1 MHNSTFP
8 ITIIEPK
15 KSWVPFDFKE
25 IWAYRELLY
34 FLTKRD
40 IKIRHRLTVLGG
52 LWAIIQSAFSMIVFT
67 LLLGSLA
74 KIPLGLL
81 LWTNISNPIDWA
93 SIGTSATMILLL
105 LSTGVCYLIR
115 IDKVFVDVV

>member
-1 MHNSTFP
+1 M
-8 ITIIEPK
+8 
-15 KSWVPFDFKE
+15 
-25 IWAYRELLY
+25 
-34 FLTKRD
+34 
-40 IKIRHRLTVLGG
+40 LGG